1 MHNKNHFD
9 KFELAE
15 INLGDKLEVKEDEV
29 IEGVEE
35 KSLRKIIEEVAE
47 EEGLTVEQVEEAY
60 EILKKRFLSNQATKP
75 KRVKAKAKAK
85 RKQAKKSRK
94 KNRK

>member
-15 INLGDKLEVKEDEV
+15 ITPKEFKEFSADEV

-35 KSLRKIIEEVAE
+35 KGLRQIIEEVAE

-60 EILKKRFLSNQATKP
+60 EILKKRLLSSQATKP
-75 KRVKAKAKAK
+75 KRVKAKAKSK